1 MHLKARMNS
10 HVILQSLLILALLGE
25 KFKGQSQLR
34 SYIKVK
40 CMSLTLT
47 SYVKVDKLNTDFRA
61 LSFVPHTLS
70 NCF

>member
-10 HVILQSLLILALLGE
+10 HAILQSLLILAHLGE

-40 CMSLTLT
+40 CMS
-47 SYVKVDKLNTDFRA
+47 
-61 LSFVPHTLS
+61 
-70 NCF
+70 

>member
-25 KFKGQSQLR
+25 KFKGESQLR

-40 CMSLTLT
+40 CMS
-47 SYVKVDKLNTDFRA
+47 
-61 LSFVPHTLS
+61 
-70 NCF
+70 